1 MKKLLILVA
10 GAIAL
15 ATAAVK
21 AYDVDV
27 YRNSLATVDGD
38 VGRNGDTILNSID
51 IGIGWAYAQAW
62 RE

>member
-1 MKKLLILVA
+1 MKRLLILVA
-10 GAIAL
+10 SAIAL

-38 VGRNGDTILNSID
+38 VG
-51 IGIGWAYAQAW
+51 IGQYGG
-62 RE
+62 EKGT